1 VGQRWIDSMTV
12 LKDGAKNGEPDL
24 KLTAEV
30 RDAYIKAVHEFR
42 DLLNEQLKKVEGLP
56 AYGSPGDLQSAAQTR
71 SNLERGCNELKRV
84 IKEYTKYLDAFAD
97 TVTAAG
103 KRLIESG

>member
-1 VGQRWIDSMTV
+1 MDRQHERPQRRRQERRA
-12 LKDGAKNGEPDL
+12 GPRAHE
-24 KLTAEV
+24 EV

-56 AYGSPGDLQSAAQTR
+56 GYDSHGTLESAAQTKR
-71 SNLERGCNELKRV
+71 NLDSGCNELKRV
-84 IKEYTKYLDAFAD
+84 IKEYTEYLDAFAD

>member
-1 VGQRWIDSMTV
+1 MGHTWIDSMNA
-12 LKDGAKNGEPDL
+12 LKDGAKDGEPDL
-24 KLTAEV
+24 ELTKEV

-56 AYGSPGDLQSAAQTR
+56 GYDSHGTLESAAQTKR
-71 SNLERGCNELKRV
+71 NLDSGCNELKRV
-84 IKEYTKYLDAFAD
+84 IKEYTEYLDAFAD